1 MFTNFLHFLWLL
13 YSFVVFPVLTYS
25 VISIIMH
32 LHDERVLLS
41 SKLCFFHVLWTQ
53 VTSSVYLKHQA
64 LEVFNFCRWFFTS
77 PIGGTQS
84 WIVYNDLAKQN
95 RVFILNF
102 MIRKAMSIEW
112 RLMISSKR
120 CWNCTQ
126 GGDCCRLK
134 VWWFYKVCICV
145 SRMVLLFRDLV
156 LYRNYIRPLNPCFCR
171 RIV

>member
-1 MFTNFLHFLWLL
+1 MNGYCYLVNCASFTSFGLNLQVAFIWNTRLL
-13 YSFVVFPVLTYS
+13 RYLTFVV
-25 VISIIMH
+25 
-32 LHDERVLLS
+32 D
-41 SKLCFFHVLWTQ
+41 
-53 VTSSVYLKHQA
+53 
-64 LEVFNFCRWFFTS
+64 FFTS

-156 LYRNYIRPLNPCFCR
+156 LYWNYIRPLNPCFCR

>member
-1 MFTNFLHFLWLL
+1 MNGYCYLVNCASFTSFGLKLQVTFIWNTRLL
-13 YSFVVFPVLTYS
+13 RYLTFVV
-25 VISIIMH
+25 
-32 LHDERVLLS
+32 D
-41 SKLCFFHVLWTQ
+41 
-53 VTSSVYLKHQA
+53 
-64 LEVFNFCRWFFTS
+64 FFTS

-156 LYRNYIRPLNPCFCR
+156 LYWNYIRPLNPCFCW

>member
-1 MFTNFLHFLWLL
+1 MNGYCYLVNCASFTSFGLKLQVTFIWNTRLL
-13 YSFVVFPVLTYS
+13 RYLTFVV
-25 VISIIMH
+25 
-32 LHDERVLLS
+32 D
-41 SKLCFFHVLWTQ
+41 
-53 VTSSVYLKHQA
+53 
-64 LEVFNFCRWFFTS
+64 FFTS

-156 LYRNYIRPLNPCFCR
+156 LYWNYIRPLNPCFCR

>member
-1 MFTNFLHFLWLL
+1 MNGYCYLVNCASFTSFGLKLQVTFIWNTRLL
-13 YSFVVFPVLTYS
+13 RYLTFVV
-25 VISIIMH
+25 
-32 LHDERVLLS
+32 D
-41 SKLCFFHVLWTQ
+41 
-53 VTSSVYLKHQA
+53 
-64 LEVFNFCRWFFTS
+64 FFTS

-126 GGDCCRLK
+126 SCRLK

>member
-1 MFTNFLHFLWLL
+1 MNGYCYLVNCASFTSFGLKLQVAFIWNTRLL
-13 YSFVVFPVLTYS
+13 RYLTFVV
-25 VISIIMH
+25 
-32 LHDERVLLS
+32 D
-41 SKLCFFHVLWTQ
+41 
-53 VTSSVYLKHQA
+53 
-64 LEVFNFCRWFFTS
+64 FFTS

>member
-1 MFTNFLHFLWLL
+1 MNGYCYLVNCASFTSFGLKLQVAFIWNTRLL
-13 YSFVVFPVLTYS
+13 RYLTFVV
-25 VISIIMH
+25 
-32 LHDERVLLS
+32 D
-41 SKLCFFHVLWTQ
+41 
-53 VTSSVYLKHQA
+53 
-64 LEVFNFCRWFFTS
+64 FFTS
-77 PIGGTQS
+77 PVGGTQS

-156 LYRNYIRPLNPCFCR
+156 LYWNYIRPLNPCFCR

>member
-1 MFTNFLHFLWLL
+1 MNGYCYLVNCASFTSFGLKLQVTFIWNTRLL
-13 YSFVVFPVLTYS
+13 RYLTFVV
-25 VISIIMH
+25 
-32 LHDERVLLS
+32 D
-41 SKLCFFHVLWTQ
+41 
-53 VTSSVYLKHQA
+53 
-64 LEVFNFCRWFFTS
+64 FFTS

-145 SRMVLLFRDLV
+145 SQMVLLFRDLV
-156 LYRNYIRPLNPCFCR
+156 LYWNYIRPLNPCFCR

>member
-1 MFTNFLHFLWLL
+1 MNGYCYLVNCASFTSFGLKLQVAFIWNTRLL
-13 YSFVVFPVLTYS
+13 RYLTFVV
-25 VISIIMH
+25 
-32 LHDERVLLS
+32 D
-41 SKLCFFHVLWTQ
+41 
-53 VTSSVYLKHQA
+53 
-64 LEVFNFCRWFFTS
+64 FFTS

-156 LYRNYIRPLNPCFCR
+156 LYWNYIRPLNPCFCR

>member
-1 MFTNFLHFLWLL
+1 MNGYCYLVNCASFTSFGLKLQVTFIWNTRLL
-13 YSFVVFPVLTYS
+13 RYLTFVV
-25 VISIIMH
+25 
-32 LHDERVLLS
+32 D
-41 SKLCFFHVLWTQ
+41 
-53 VTSSVYLKHQA
+53 
-64 LEVFNFCRWFFTS
+64 FFTS